1 MSAEE
6 TYSAEMLAGLLGLP
20 QPTTQQ
26 VEVIEAPMAPV
37 LVVAGAGSGKTETM
51 ASRVVW
57 LLANR
62 HVNVDGILGL
72 TFTRKAAGELAA
84 RIGKRIAALQDIGIL
99 DPAADALFD
108 RPEVSTYNAYANAL
122 FRDNALLV
130 GREPESVLLSE
141 ASAWRLARRVVV
153 RHGDERLATLGKS
166 VDQVAELVLSLS
178 HELAEID
185 GTTEE
190 LLDEAITRVIH
201 LDREGEDALGHVVE
215 YKGTYSQYLV

>member
-1 MSAEE
+1 MSTEQ

-20 QPTTQQ
+20 QPTMQQ

-62 HVNVDGILGL
+62 HVSVDGILGL

-130 GREPESVLLSE
+130 GREPDAGGLEDLRE
-141 ASAWRLARRVVV
+141 RPDQPPDHERED
-153 RHGDERLATLGKS
+153 RHHHQDPAGDEPAGSRL
-166 VDQVAELVLSLS
+166 QVAHPGVGGTPRPQA
-178 HELAEID
+178 AE
-185 GTTEE
+185 
-190 LLDEAITRVIH
+190 
-201 LDREGEDALGHVVE
+201 DRADA
-215 YKGTYSQYLV
+215 